1 MLLTPGSQTDKLPI
15 TDYPSYEL
23 YTNQLRKG
31 VFRPVEEKGDED
43 WKGRQLRLIVD
54 KQRRVKEVLTI

>member
-1 MLLTPGSQTDKLPI
+1 MLLATGPQTDKLSI

-31 VFRPVEEKGDED
+31 VFRPAEKGDED

-54 KQRRVKEVLTI
+54 KQRRVKEVLTM